1 MIASLLIAKAMPFF
15 LQASPPNP
23 GQMSPDQQF
32 QIAMEAL
39 RHRGGSP
46 GGTPGI
52 LALLVPFGLF
62 AMIVGI
68 IWLSYR
74 NRQAQ
79 MQTQA
84 AFQKQ
89 LLEKF
94 STGQEFS
101 QFLESPG
108 GQHYMSSM
116 WSQNRWTQ
124 GRALRGLRAGIICTL
139 MGLAFLA
146 LSVVRHRPGEI
157 DPGILLLA
165 LGIGF
170 LISAAVSRRLAERWK
185 DQQEPD
191 PGKPP
196 AL

>member
-1 MIASLLIAKAMPFF
+1 MMIASLVIAKAMPLL
-15 LQASPPNP
+15 LQVEPLNSE
-23 GQMSPDQQF
+23 QLTQDQKF
-32 QIAMEAL
+32 QIAMEAIK
-39 RHRGGSP
+39 RGGA
-46 GGTPGI
+46 GGQGV

-62 AMIVGI
+62 AMVLGIV
-68 IWLSYR
+68 WLSYR

-94 STGQEFS
+94 SSGQEFS

-108 GQHYMSSM
+108 GQQYMRSM
-116 WSQNRWTQ
+116 WSQNRWAQ
-124 GRALRGLRAGIICTL
+124 GRALRGLRAGVICTL

-185 DQQEPD
+185 DQQEHD
-191 PGKPP
+191 PGKPA